1 VNVLIQFFWGGQENN
16 FVNALIRFIR
26 ARGVTVRKTASIPDS
41 SISGS
46 LWIHRRQCEFL
57 GGDRIALLEKID
69 ELGSITKA
77 AKDVGISYKTAWD
90 TVNLINNLAE
100 KPLVDRLTGGKGGGG
115 TSLTDEG
122 KKVIVQFKT
131 IQEEHQKFLKNL
143 EGRLGDT
150 DSLYQLL
157 RRISMKVSARNT
169 FAGSVS
175 NITKGAVNAEITL
188 ALKGGVPL
196 TAVVTNGAI
205 ENLGLKVG
213 AEAFAIIKA
222 SSIIIGTDL
231 HDAKVSA
238 RNIFCGTIAKIIEGP
253 VNTEV
258 DVEIGGGNIVSAVI
272 THGSSTRLELKV
284 GGHACAL
291 FKASSVI
298 IGVS

>member
-1 VNVLIQFFWGGQENN
+1 MKDNKSTIGLAGNLWLNRAEN
-16 FVNALIRFIR
+16 
-26 ARGVTVRKTASIPDS
+26 K
-41 SISGS
+41 
-46 LWIHRRQCEFL
+46 FL
-57 GGDRIALLEKID
+57 GGDRIILLEKVD

-77 AKDVGISYKTAWD
+77 AKAVGISYKTAWD
-90 TVNLINNLAE
+90 TINMINNMAE

-115 TSLTDEG
+115 TSLTTEG
-122 KKVIVQFKT
+122 KKIIAHFKT
-131 IQEEHQKFLKNL
+131 IQEEHRKFLDNL
-143 EGRLGDT
+143 ESRLGDT
-150 DSLYQLL
+150 DSLYQFL

-169 FAGSVS
+169 FSGTVTK
-175 NITKGAVNAEITL
+175 ITKGAVNAEVTL
-188 ALKGGVPL
+188 SLKGGIPL
-196 TAVVTNGAI
+196 TATVTNGAI
-205 ENLGLKVG
+205 DNLELKTG
-213 AEAFAIIKA
+213 TEAYAIIKA

-258 DVEIGGGNIVSAVI
+258 DVEIGGGNTVSAVI
-272 THGSSTRLELKV
+272 THDSATRLELKV